1 MLIGLIN
8 KSLAI
13 YGHHSP
19 PELQFKKMAGRRNS
33 LGRIYESGKAL
44 SGAFREE
51 IIELYNQGFTAN
63 EISSSLKVT
72 VRGVNKIVDHFR
84 RYGTVLPFTQGGSD
98 PHIMTN
104 DLLQCIELWKLEK
117 PSVYAKEIQQRLLLE
132 GLCDRDKL
140 PSISTINQSIAG
152 RLDMS
157 RKKITSVPT
166 EYLSNI
172 DKVNEYLEITSRL
185 KSSSLHFFD
194 EASVVKTTS
203 NRQYGSSYRGTEA
216 VEVQRYASNA
226 TFTVNLLHSIFG
238 VDFYNIIP
246 GASNGGELISFFDY
260 ALECQKDNGL
270 PVFIEGDTVIMDN
283 CGFHHGRATERLLR
297 EMLGDKGVNLLF
309 QPPYS
314 PHLNTCEN
322 CFHQMKQTMRCN
334 EQLSQSY
341 TEMAIIDA
349 LNNITAAQSVNYF
362 RHCGYV

>member
-1 MLIGLIN
+1 M
-8 KSLAI
+8 
-13 YGHHSP
+13 
-19 PELQFKKMAGRRNS
+19 
-33 LGRIYESGKAL
+33 
-44 SGAFREE
+44 
-51 IIELYNQGFTAN
+51 
-63 EISSSLKVT
+63 
-72 VRGVNKIVDHFR
+72 
-84 RYGTVLPFTQGGSD
+84 
-98 PHIMTN
+98 
-104 DLLQCIELWKLEK
+104 
-117 PSVYAKEIQQRLLLE
+117 
-132 GLCDRDKL
+132 
-140 PSISTINQSIAG
+140 
-152 RLDMS
+152 
-157 RKKITSVPT
+157 
-166 EYLSNI
+166 
-172 DKVNEYLEITSRL
+172 
-185 KSSSLHFFD
+185 
-194 EASVVKTTS
+194 KTTS

-216 VEVQRYASNA
+216 IEVQRYASNA

-283 CGFHHGRATERLLR
+283 CGFHHGRTTERLLR